1 VGLVRGFLY
10 AGAAS
15 LVVSLWTVDDESMT
29 RLVTNFYSHWLDG
42 RSKTEA
48 LREAQLSLLK
58 EYEHPYY
65 WSPLILVGSEK

>member
-1 VGLVRGFLY
+1 VRGFLY

-29 RLVTNFYSHWLDG
+29 RLVTDFYYHWLAG
-42 RSKTEA
+42 HSKVDA
-48 LREAQLSLLK
+48 LRQAQLGLLT

-65 WSPLILVGSEK
+65 WSPLILVGNEK